1 MGFVISL
8 KDLSFVVDHDVGVSY
23 FLRIFLCHNVNST
36 KTQPDVIG
44 HRQVSA
50 FKLRNYFLCEARGD

>member
-1 MGFVISL
+1 MGFVISI

-23 FLRIFLCHNVNST
+23 FLRIFLCHNVNSA

-44 HRQVSA
+44 HR
-50 FKLRNYFLCEARGD
+50 